1 MVESRFMGSL
11 RTFFQYFCMKVFII
25 KCVGKIVISAYVSV
39 NVFLPLKSCLKKKKG
54 IYACTTF
61 IYGQSF
67 YHVDKIDNFG
77 KIK

>member
-39 NVFLPLKSCLKKKKG
+39 NVFLPLKSYLKKKKG
-54 IYACTTF
+54 ALEDSMKNIRK
-61 IYGQSF
+61 
-67 YHVDKIDNFG
+67 D
-77 KIK
+77 IKRSVVEWRV

>member
-39 NVFLPLKSCLKKKKG
+39 NVFLPLKSCLEKKK
-54 IYACTTF
+54 CD
-61 IYGQSF
+61 
-67 YHVDKIDNFG
+67 VN
-77 KIK
+77 